1 MGSLEAFLVGRVSTN
16 PLRPKPPRLI
26 TFQVALPDL
35 PGNTPTGLNR
45 HFQSTADLT
54 FRVLHRVLIANRRC
68 RNIKPASH
76 RLRLNGL
83 DLGAD

>member
-1 MGSLEAFLVGRVSTN
+1 MDSLEAFLAGRASIN
-16 PLRPKPPRLI
+16 PPWPKPRRLVA
-26 TFQVALPDL
+26 FQVALPDL

-45 HFQSTADLT
+45 HFQSTADLA
-54 FRVLHRVLIANRRC
+54 FRVLHRVFVAHRRC
-68 RNIKPASH
+68 RNIQPASH

>member
-26 TFQVALPDL
+26 AFQVALPDL
-35 PGNTPTGLNR
+35 PDNTPTGLNR

>member
-35 PGNTPTGLNR
+35 PDNTPTGLNR
-45 HFQSTADLT
+45 HFHSTADLT

-76 RLRLNGL
+76 RLRLIGL